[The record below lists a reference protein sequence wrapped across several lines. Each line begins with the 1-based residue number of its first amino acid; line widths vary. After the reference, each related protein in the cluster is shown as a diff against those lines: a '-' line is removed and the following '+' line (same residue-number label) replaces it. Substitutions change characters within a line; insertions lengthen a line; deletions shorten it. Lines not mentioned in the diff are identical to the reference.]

1 METIKNPLTEKE
13 SVSTNSE
20 TTKERHKRLF
30 KRGMKWL
37 GGGLVFTAISF
48 AVTFVMFQNDGGSF
62 QTIMYVLNTLG
73 VACIMKGMVDIMGG
87 F

>member
-1 METIKNPLTEKE
+1 MEAVKNPLTENKE
-13 SVSTNSE
+13 VSLNGE
-20 TTKERHKRLF
+20 TTKEKHRRLF
-30 KRGMKWL
+30 KRGVKWL
-37 GGGLVFTAISF
+37 GGGLIFTAISF

-73 VACIMKGMVDIMGG
+73 VVCIMKGMVDIMGG